1 MVPGS
6 DSGRAATTGPG
17 GPAADEYAHVAAF
30 WRALRRFLRRTEEVA
45 RAHGLTP
52 QRYRLLVMIK
62 GAADGSE
69 RATVTGLCEEL
80 QLGQSTVTELVA
92 RSEDAGLLRRATS
105 PDDARIVFLYLTE
118 DGEQRLA
125 AVVSELNHERQQ
137 LAQLIETFGG

>member
-1 MVPGS
+1 MAVGAVPSAGQ
-6 DSGRAATTGPG
+6 G
-17 GPAADEYAHVAAF
+17 GPSSDDYAHVAAF

-45 RAHGLTP
+45 RANGLTP

-62 GAADGSE
+62 GAADGSQ
-69 RATVTGLCEEL
+69 RATVTRLCEEL

-92 RSEDAGLLRRATS
+92 RSEDAGLLHRETS
-105 PDDARIVFLYLTE
+105 PDDARVVFLQLTE

-137 LAQLIETFGG
+137 LARLVETFNT